1 MAVLSLDVNPT
12 PNIGVFC
19 ADHENDPLFESIC
32 ERYKFAP
39 LESLP
44 AAGYVLVWA
53 KQHLALHS
61 MGKGAPGPVQVD
73 WSDGKVRR
81 RLQTTGRQQP
91 LPRAVGFKPGFTP
104 SVLDATAGLGQDAF
118 VLAWLGAEVTAFER
132 SPIAA
137 ALLDDGLRRALLES
151 ELQVAAARMRLVRQD
166 ALTGLKEWSLELRPD
181 AVYLDP
187 MYPDT
192 GRTALSG
199 KNMQAF
205 HVCIGEDLDADGLL
219 GAALKLARRR
229 VVVKRPKKAG
239 FLAGEKPFTQLLG
252 ESTRYDI
259 YMTFGADHAA
269 D

>member
-81 RLQTTGRQQP
+81 RLQSQAGSSHYQEP
-91 LPRAVGFKPGFTP
+91 L
-104 SVLDATAGLGQDAF
+104 
-118 VLAWLGAEVTAFER
+118 
-132 SPIAA
+132 
-137 ALLDDGLRRALLES
+137 
-151 ELQVAAARMRLVRQD
+151 
-166 ALTGLKEWSLELRPD
+166 
-181 AVYLDP
+181 
-187 MYPDT
+187 
-192 GRTALSG
+192 ALSLVLHLLCW
-199 KNMQAF
+199 MQLR
-205 HVCIGEDLDADGLL
+205 D
-219 GAALKLARRR
+219 
-229 VVVKRPKKAG
+229 
-239 FLAGEKPFTQLLG
+239 
-252 ESTRYDI
+252 
-259 YMTFGADHAA
+259 
-269 D
+269 